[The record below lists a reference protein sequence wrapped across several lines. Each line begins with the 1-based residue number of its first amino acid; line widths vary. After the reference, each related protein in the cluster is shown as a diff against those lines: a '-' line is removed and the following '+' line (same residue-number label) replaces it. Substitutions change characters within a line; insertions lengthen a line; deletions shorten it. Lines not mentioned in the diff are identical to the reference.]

1 MRWWWWSQ
9 VAAGRSMIDGV
20 EVMVRGV
27 KELVAGKTLAKLG
40 SQAVYTRTLLW
51 GLLVRNYVSR
61 SPCPKVAI

>member
-1 MRWWWWSQ
+1 
-9 VAAGRSMIDGV
+9 MIDGV

-40 SQAVYTRTLLW
+40 SQAGYTRTLLW

-61 SPCPKVAI
+61 SPCPKMAI